1 MFYSLRRTSMTSKNG
16 TSFWNLRS
24 LQGVC
29 EKNRVPL
36 IKLYFNKDQQD
47 DAQNENYL
55 HDNNFEYISEK
66 HLKTS
71 AAEFTYA
78 TAVAL
83 IGPFENLSPKSQ
95 SNLMRSKPSCV
106 FSNWSFWPPRC
117 IEINRLALPTY
128 NKKFVQCKEI

>member
-1 MFYSLRRTSMTSKNG
+1 MTSKNG

-83 IGPFENLSPKSQ
+83 IGPFETKVAKQLDAIQTFMCIFELVVLTSQ
-95 SNLMRSKPSCV
+95 MYWN
-106 FSNWSFWPPRC
+106 
-117 IEINRLALPTY
+117 
-128 NKKFVQCKEI
+128 Q